1 MLIFKKITLYI
12 ETLNRIKLSQLF
24 YRIYYSLRS
33 SGFGSHIYKLY
44 ILFNKKKLLNRVNCD
59 YDFLLKFFN
68 YYQTEISIDTLL
80 NYKNSNV
87 IKDNKLSFLNTSYDF
102 NAHIWNYKDKSILWN
117 YQLNY
122 MAWLGDLLYQDV
134 VKNQKNNQKYI
145 VEILK
150 KWTIYK
156 AKVSCRPYPTS
167 LRLFIWVQFLAYYK
181 IKDNIIIESLV
192 EQYIDLKS
200 SIEYELDGNHVLE
213 NYIALY
219 LVASFLKLEE
229 DFNYYSKK
237 LLTEITCQFDING
250 LHYERSFAYHFSIVE
265 RLIVLCEM
273 STGELNAKLRI
284 VLSQSFEILKQ
295 VSNNEGLP
303 LFHDASHDMYRD
315 MNHLERLLKNYA
327 LDSKI
332 DLLVESKY
340 LVLDNKSI
348 KFIMDVGTA
357 VPINQPAHYH
367 CSMTSFIVNVDNK
380 PLIIDTGV
388 YGYYENERKRFLS
401 RKTSSHNILGLRNAE
416 QSNIWSV
423 FRLGKSAFIKSS
435 KITNSK
441 SCNIIT
447 IKYLAFP
454 SIGWVECTRII
465 ILSSNFF
472 GIIVVDLAGKYQS
485 DMISHV
491 VIDPGF
497 KVSEKNRSFFISS
510 QDQKYQVISP
520 NSIEVVDHEVYKK
533 MGKIQQTSKITF
545 SNTQKNNMNSSC
557 VSYSIY
563 DEKHDFSYNII
574 ENKMTVANGLL
585 VNLA

>member
-1 MLIFKKITLYI
+1 MLILKKINLYI
-12 ETLNRIKLSQLF
+12 ETLNRTRPRQLF

-33 SGFGSHIYKLY
+33 TGLGLTIYKPY
-44 ILFNKKKLLNRVNCD
+44 ILFNKKKLLNRIEFD

-68 YYQTEISIDTLL
+68 YYQVEISIDTLR
-80 NYKNSNV
+80 NYKNSDV
-87 IKDNKLSFLNTSYDF
+87 IKDNKLSFLNSSCDF
-102 NAHIWNYKDKSILWN
+102 NAHIWDYKDKSILWN

-122 MAWLGDLLYQDV
+122 MAWLGDLLYEDV
-134 VKNQKNNQKYI
+134 VTNQKKNQKYI

-181 IKDNIIIESLV
+181 IEDNSIIESLI

-213 NYIALY
+213 NYMALY
-219 LVASFLKLEE
+219 LVSSFLKIES
-229 DFNYYSKK
+229 DINYYSKK

-273 STGELNAKLRI
+273 STGELNARLRI
-284 VLSQSFEILKQ
+284 ILSQSFEILKQ

-315 MNHLERLLKNYA
+315 MNYLERLLKNYA
-327 LDSKI
+327 LGSKI
-332 DLLVESKY
+332 DLLAESKY
-340 LVLDNKSI
+340 LVIDDKNI
-348 KFIMDVGTA
+348 KFIMDVGRAT
-357 VPINQPAHYH
+357 PSYQPAHYH

-401 RKTSSHNILGLRNAE
+401 RKTSSHNILGLRDAE

-423 FRLGKSAFIKSS
+423 FRLGKSAFIKRSEVTRS
-435 KITNSK
+435 H

-454 SIGWVECTRII
+454 SLGWVECKRVV

-485 DMISHV
+485 DMVSHV

-510 QDQKYQVISP
+510 QEQKYQVTST
-520 NSIEVVDHEVYKK
+520 NSVEVVDHEVYKK

-557 VSYSIY
+557 VSYSIF
-563 DEKHDFSYNII
+563 DEKYDFSFNIS
-574 ENKMTVANGLL
+574 ENKIIVSNGLV
-585 VNLA
+585 VNLV